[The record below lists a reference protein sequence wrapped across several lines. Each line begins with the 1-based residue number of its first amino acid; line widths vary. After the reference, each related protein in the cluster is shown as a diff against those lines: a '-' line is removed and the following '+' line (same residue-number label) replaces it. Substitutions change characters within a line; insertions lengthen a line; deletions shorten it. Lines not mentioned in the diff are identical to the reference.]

1 MLFFFIEKNIFSR
14 KKHFFSKKRLQIENS
29 GFVKTCDE
37 YLHNGVPNGHGDNG
51 TDIHSSC
58 TCTKK
63 ETTNFM
69 EKFRFRRF
77 KIRENMR

>member
-1 MLFFFIEKNIFSR
+1 MDFHLRINRDYKILICMLSFYR

-51 TDIHSSC
+51 TDIQPSC

-63 ETTNFM
+63 EAKVFQL
-69 EKFRFRRF
+69 
-77 KIRENMR
+77 